1 MLLRKLFLPPPPPP
15 PKKEREVD
23 NDGNEIDG
31 ITKLFL
37 TVNSKTDVLRTLL
50 HHQSIFRRI
59 LIDKAPIVSKDQAEK
74 DFRRERVILNGVV
87 FIPDKIN
94 DARSE
99 AFARSL
105 RILVERM
112 LRASS
117 ISQKKGSTDWI
128 SDIILQR
135 GCRTSAGADSFFL
148 VQKLFCVDGTFVTQ
162 KTSLQAE
169 DPIVIDVFTLPD
181 DSLSRTSTSVP
192 LEGDRNMSGKERPIS
207 GDPPSSAMLKFTPY
221 EPYLLRRPPS
231 FIYFFFAPFMD
242 QSNHLHNNNY
252 NYNTLSK
259 QLIIHPLNTPQRQP

>member
-1 MLLRKLFLPPPPPP
+1 MLLRKLFLPPPPSP
-15 PKKEREVD
+15 PKKEREED
-23 NDGNEIDG
+23 HDGNEIDG

-37 TVNSKTDVLRTLL
+37 TVNNKTDVLRTLL
-50 HHQSIFRRI
+50 HHQAIFRRI

-112 LRASS
+112 LRASA

-148 VQKLFCVDGTFVTQ
+148 VQKLFCVEGTFVTQ

-169 DPIVIDVFTLPD
+169 DPIVIDVFTVPD
-181 DSLSRTSTSVP
+181 ESQSRSSTSVP
-192 LEGDRNMSGKERPIS
+192 LDGDLDKNGNERPIS
-207 GDPPSSAMLKFTPY
+207 GEPPYVSMLIYSFISPLPLFY
-221 EPYLLRRPPS
+221 YLLS
-231 FIYFFFAPFMD
+231 SYYWIKVVIAF
-242 QSNHLHNNNY
+242 
-252 NYNTLSK
+252 
-259 QLIIHPLNTPQRQP
+259 